1 MFKNYLKMAVRRLFR
16 HKIFFSINVFGLA
29 IGMTCSLLIMLY
41 VAKELSFDRFHVG
54 ADRIFRI
61 CMTGR
66 IGGKDF
72 HVARSVRPMA
82 STLVNEFPEVEQATR
97 INPLP
102 IVSVRVGNQNYVEKQ
117 ILFVDDN
124 FFSMFNFELSEGD
137 VRSVLAAPA
146 SAVLTEETCRKY
158 FGTLQA
164 IGKSFEVESHSYK
177 VAGIAKNPTQNS
189 HFHFG
194 ILLPMSS
201 DPSITRRAKDWGDN
215 YLLTYIKLKKGVSSQ
230 DLEAKFPE
238 MIKNHVGPVILAA
251 TGGSFEEFERQG
263 NAYKIH
269 LQPLVDIHL
278 HSHFEGEIENNSDIR
293 YIYVLCVIAGLVV
306 LIACVNFINLSTTCS
321 TMRAKE
327 IGIRKA
333 VGSGKARLIGQ
344 FLFESI
350 ALAFLSLMLALWVT
364 ELLRQ
369 PFGSLLGGS
378 LSYTVIGLPWA
389 LLVLTGIP
397 VVVGLLAGLYPAFY
411 LASLRPVMVLG
422 KGDQKITGWRSTR
435 NILIIFQFAASIGLI
450 ICTLMIGRQITYLFT
465 HDVGFDK
472 EHVLVISN
480 VGNRISSGWKA
491 FKTDVMGQA
500 AVVSASIATRVP
512 FIGDIE
518 GTSAYL
524 SEGSSEAHLFRNL
537 DADYDFTRT
546 LGLELVAGRSF
557 SPDFGADQNCVLLN
571 ESAVRELGW
580 TKAVGKTVVCRE
592 NMRLQVLGVI
602 KDFNY
607 ESLRGGIKP
616 LAIHLGA
623 FGDWIVLRI
632 RSANIHD
639 AVSMVEKK
647 WKEYAPSAP
656 FGYSF
661 LDENFDSL
669 YRTEQRLQGILGFFS
684 IIALSIACMGLFGL
698 VTFHAETRTKEIG
711 IRKVLGAPV
720 ASLILM
726 LTRQVLKWVLLANLI
741 AWPIAWYAMNKWLQ
755 NFAYRIDL
763 TIWSFFIAGFSALII
778 ALFTVSWQVIR
789 AATANPVESLR
800 YE

>member
-1 MFKNYLKMAVRRLFR
+1 MAVRNLFR
-16 HKIFFSINVFGLA
+16 HKMFYSINIFGLA
-29 IGMTCSLLIMLY
+29 IGMTCSQLIMLY
-41 VAKELSFDRFHVG
+41 VTNELSFDRFHVG

-66 IGGKDF
+66 IGGKDL
-72 HVARSVRPMA
+72 HIARSVRPMA

-97 INPLP
+97 INRLP
-102 IVSVRVGNQNYVEKQ
+102 IVSVRVGNQNFVEKQ
-117 ILFVDDN
+117 VLFVDDN
-124 FFSMFNFELSEGD
+124 FFSMFNFKLSEGD

-158 FGTLQA
+158 FGTSQA
-164 IGKSFEVESHSYK
+164 IGKSFEVENHPFK
-177 VAGIAKNPTQNS
+177 IAGIAKNPPQNS
-189 HFHFG
+189 HFHFN

-201 DPSITRRAKDWGDN
+201 DPSITSRATDWGDN
-215 YLLTYIKLKKGVSSQ
+215 YLLTYVKLKEGVSSQ

-238 MIKNHVGPVILAA
+238 MIRKHVGSVILAA
-251 TGGSFEEFERQG
+251 TGRSFEEFEQQG
-263 NAYKIH
+263 NAYKVH

-278 HSHFEGEIENNSDIR
+278 HSHLEDEIESNSDIKYV
-293 YIYVLCVIAGLVV
+293 YILSVIAGLVV
-306 LIACVNFINLSTTCS
+306 LIACMNFINLSTACS
-321 TMRAKE
+321 TMRSKE

-350 ALAFLSLMLALWVT
+350 TLAFLSMSLALLVT

-378 LSYTVIGLPWA
+378 LSYAFIGLPWA
-389 LLVLTGIP
+389 LLASTGIP
-397 VVVGLLAGLYPAFY
+397 VVIGLLAGLYPAFY
-411 LASLRPVMVLG
+411 LASMRPVAILG
-422 KGDQKITGWRSTR
+422 KGDQKIVGKRSAR
-435 NILIIFQFAASIGLI
+435 NILVVFQFAASIGLI
-450 ICTLMIGRQITYLFT
+450 ICTLMISQQITYLLT

-480 VGNRISSGWKA
+480 VGNRISGGWKA
-491 FKTDVMGQA
+491 FKSDVMGQA

-512 FIGDIE
+512 FTGNLE
-518 GTSAYL
+518 SSTVYL

-580 TKAVGKTVVCRE
+580 TKAVGKTIVCR
-592 NMRLQVLGVI
+592 NNLRLQVLGVI

-623 FGDWIVLRI
+623 FGDWILLRI
-632 RSANIHD
+632 RSTNIHD
-639 AVSMVEKK
+639 AVSIIEKK
-647 WKEYAPSAP
+647 WKEYAPAAP
-656 FGYSF
+656 FEYSF
-661 LDENFDSL
+661 LDENFNSL
-669 YRTEQRLQGILGFFS
+669 YRTEQRLQGILCFFS
-684 IIALSIACMGLFGL
+684 IIAVAIACMGLFGL

-726 LTRQVLKWVLLANLI
+726 LTREVLKWVLLANLI

-755 NFAYRIDL
+755 NFAYRINL
-763 TIWSFFIAGFSALII
+763 AIWLFLLSGLVALAI
-778 ALFTVSWQVIR
+778 ALLTVSWQAVK
-789 AATANPVESLR
+789 AATANPVQSLR